1 MSTTQNPP
9 PELNDF
15 VNIRGRPAMSLRI
28 LISKELPDTR
38 IFVDKL
44 FHEYIASGRRLQT
57 ERLVQ
62 NKDRLPWLP
71 ATQEADDS

>member
-1 MSTTQNPP
+1 MSEETQHWGSHALGNDVIGSPP
-9 PELNDF
+9 
-15 VNIRGRPAMSLRI
+15 RI
-28 LISKELPDTR
+28 SISKELPDTR

-62 NKDRLPWLP
+62 SKDRLPWLP